1 MPHVATRRA
10 LTQNWYQ
17 VTFLK
22 KVTWYCLFGAAVAL
36 QPAHGIYKWVDE
48 KGVTHFSE
56 HPPADGRKATKVEPK
71 VTPPSSD
78 ARPNEDWKQR
88 EMEMRKQR
96 IEREQKDDRRK
107 AVEHNRSAERKNRC
121 AYAQRQLHI
130 VSSARPVYSVNEK
143 GERVYLEDKDRAAE
157 AAGWRKEI
165 EAYCD

>member
-10 LTQNWYQ
+10 LIR
-17 VTFLK
+17 L
-22 KVTWYCLFGAAVAL
+22 AAACAAL
-36 QPAHGIYKWVDE
+36 ALLPAHGIYKWVDE

-56 HPPADGRKATKVEPK
+56 QPPADGRKATKVEPK

-78 ARPNEDWKQR
+78 ARPKEDWKQR

-107 AVEHNRSAERKNRC
+107 AVEHNRSAERRNRC
-121 AYAQRQLHI
+121 ARAQRRLHI
-130 VSSARPVYSVNEK
+130 VSSQVPVYSVNEK

-157 AAGWRKEI
+157 AADWRRKVETF
-165 EAYCD
+165 CD

>member
-1 MPHVATRRA
+1 MPHPAPRRA
-10 LTQNWYQ
+10 LIR
-17 VTFLK
+17 L
-22 KVTWYCLFGAAVAL
+22 AAAFAAL
-36 QPAHGIYKWVDE
+36 ALMPAHGIYKWVDE

-78 ARPNEDWKQR
+78 ARPSQDWKQR

-96 IEREQKDDRRK
+96 IEREQQDDRRR

-121 AYAQRQLHI
+121 NYAQRQLHI

-157 AAGWRKEI
+157 AAGWRKEV
-165 EAYCD
+165 ETYCD

>member
-1 MPHVATRRA
+1 MPHPAPRRTLIRLAAAFAA
-10 LTQNWYQ
+10 L
-17 VTFLK
+17 
-22 KVTWYCLFGAAVAL
+22 AL
-36 QPAHGIYKWVDE
+36 MPAHGIYKWVDE

-78 ARPNEDWKQR
+78 ARPSQDWKQR

-96 IEREQKDDRRK
+96 IEREQQDDRRR

-121 AYAQRQLHI
+121 NYAQRQLHI

-157 AAGWRKEI
+157 AAGWRKEV
-165 EAYCD
+165 ETYCD